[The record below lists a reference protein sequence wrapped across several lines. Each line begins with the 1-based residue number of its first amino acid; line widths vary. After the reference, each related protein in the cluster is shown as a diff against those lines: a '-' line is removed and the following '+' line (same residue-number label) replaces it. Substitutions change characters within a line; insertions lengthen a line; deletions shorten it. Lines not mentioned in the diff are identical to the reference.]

1 MGNCWSKDTSDT
13 QPGLTKHEVK
23 LVRRTWNTLCRQH
36 PDFGSFLLLAMFTEH
51 PRSQEVFPKFKGRE
65 VRLLHDDPKFRA
77 FGQVV
82 GNQLAAIID
91 SVDDYEALVALSRQ
105 NAEEHAQREGIVAKH
120 FNLFFSVM
128 LTQMLESNRSAMTT
142 AAVAA
147 WEKVFQTLKM
157 VTRQAFDE
165 AAEEAK
171 HTMRTQETK
180 PSPRRHRRHASP
192 GQPASRK
199 TPSPESPAA
208 KNSPASHHA
217 TSLKSPLAVQSV
229 IRGTHS
235 ERQSIWKGGA
245 ENKGKHSKTDT

>member
-13 QPGLTKHEVK
+13 QPGLTKHEIK

-65 VRLLHDDPKFRA
+65 VRLLHDDAKFRA

-91 SVDDYEALVALSRQ
+91 SVDDYEALVALARQ

-180 PSPRRHRRHASP
+180 PSPRHRRRHASP

-199 TPSPESPAA
+199 TPSPASPAT
-208 KNSPASHHA
+208 KNSPASRHA

-245 ENKGKHSKTDT
+245 ENKGQHTKTDA